1 MMNYT
6 FSPLTQRQAEQIA
19 YEWQYDGP
27 FAFYDMP
34 NDEDDLVEFL
44 NPDERTEHYFAV
56 LNGEELI
63 GYYVFEPNAD
73 VVDVGLGM
81 RPDLTG
87 QGNGTAFL
95 EAGLAFIMDRYAPKQ
110 IELAVAT
117 FNERAIRLYTKSGFE
132 PVERFQQATNGG
144 SYEFLKMRLQSI
156 YSKKPFPESSSR

>member
-1 MMNYT
+1 MNYT

-19 YEWQYDGP
+19 YEWHYDGP

-34 NDEDDLVEFL
+34 NDEEDLAEFL
-44 NPDERTEHYFAV
+44 NPEERTDHYFAV
-56 LNGEELI
+56 LNKEELI

-95 EAGLAFIMDRYAPKQ
+95 EAGLAFVIDRYAPKQ

-144 SYEFLKMRLQSI
+144 SYEFMKMRLQPIHST
-156 YSKKPFPESSSR
+156 KPFPESSSR

>member
-1 MMNYT
+1 MNYT

-34 NDEDDLVEFL
+34 NAEDDLAEFL
-44 NPDERTEHYFAV
+44 NPEERTEHYFAV

-63 GYYVFEPNAD
+63 GYYVFEPNAE

-87 QGNGTAFL
+87 QGNGMAFL
-95 EAGLAFIMDRYAPKQ
+95 DAGLAFVMDRYAPKQ

-144 SYEFLKMRLQSI
+144 SYEFMKMRLSI
-156 YSKKPFPESSSR
+156 GAMS

>member
-1 MMNYT
+1 MCYT

-34 NDEDDLVEFL
+34 NDVDDLAEFL
-44 NPDERTEHYFAV
+44 NPEERTEHYFAV
-56 LNGEELI
+56 LNRDELI

-87 QGNGTAFL
+87 RGNGVAFL
-95 EAGLAFIMDRYAPKQ
+95 EAGLAFIMDRFAPKQ

-117 FNERAIRLYTKSGFE
+117 FNERAIRLYTKSGFL

-144 SYEFLKMRLQSI
+144 SYEFLKMRLQPI
-156 YSKKPFPESSSR
+156 YSTKHFPKFVSR

>member
-1 MMNYT
+1 MMNYI

-34 NDEDDLVEFL
+34 NDEDDLAEFL
-44 NPDERTEHYFAV
+44 NPEERTEHYFAV
-56 LNGEELI
+56 LNGEEMI
-63 GYYVFEPNAD
+63 GYYVFELNAEI
-73 VVDVGLGM
+73 VDVGLGM

-95 EAGLAFIMDRYAPKQ
+95 EAGLAFVMDRYAPKQ

-132 PVERFQQATNGG
+132 PVKRFQQATNGG
-144 SYEFLKMRLQSI
+144 SYEFLKMRLQPI
-156 YSKKPFPESSSR
+156 YTTKPFPGSLSR

>member
-1 MMNYT
+1 MMNYI

-34 NDEDDLVEFL
+34 NDEDDLAEFL
-44 NPDERTEHYFAV
+44 NPEERTEHYFAV
-56 LNGEELI
+56 LNGEEMI
-63 GYYVFEPNAD
+63 GYYVFELNAEI
-73 VVDVGLGM
+73 VDVGLGM

-95 EAGLAFIMDRYAPKQ
+95 EAGLAFVMDRYAPKQ

-132 PVERFQQATNGG
+132 PVKLFQQATNGG
-144 SYEFLKMRLQSI
+144 SYEFLKMRLQPI
-156 YSKKPFPESSSR
+156 YTTKPFPGSLSR

>member
-1 MMNYT
+1 MSYT

-19 YEWQYDGP
+19 YEWQYDGA

-34 NDEDDLVEFL
+34 NDEEDLAEFL
-44 NPDERTEHYFAV
+44 DPAKRAEHYFAV
-56 LNGEELI
+56 LDREELI

-87 QGNGTAFL
+87 RGNGVAFL

-117 FNERAIRLYTKSGFE
+117 FNERAIRLYTKSGFL

-144 SYEFLKMRLQSI
+144 SYEFLKMRLQPIDATEHFPNSI
-156 YSKKPFPESSSR
+156 SR

>member
-1 MMNYT
+1 MNYT

-34 NDEDDLVEFL
+34 NDEDDLAEFL
-44 NPDERTEHYFAV
+44 NPEERTEHYFAV

-63 GYYVFEPNAD
+63 GYYVFEPNAE

-87 QGNGTAFL
+87 QGNGMAFL
-95 EAGLAFIMDRYAPKQ
+95 DAGLAFVMDRYAPKQ

-144 SYEFLKMRLQSI
+144 SYEFMKMCLQPIHST
-156 YSKKPFPESSSR
+156 KPFPESSSR

>member
-1 MMNYT
+1 MNYV
-6 FSPLTQRQAEQIA
+6 FAPLTRRQAEQIA

-34 NDEDDLVEFL
+34 NDEDDLAEFL
-44 NPDERTEHYFAV
+44 NPKERTEHYFAV

-63 GYYVFEPNAD
+63 GYYVFELNAD
-73 VVDVGLGM
+73 IVDVGLGM

-95 EAGLAFIMDRYAPKQ
+95 EAGLAFVMDRYAPKQ

-117 FNERAIRLYTKSGFE
+117 FNELTIRLYTKSGFE

-144 SYEFLKMRLQSI
+144 SYEFMKMRLSI
-156 YSKKPFPESSSR
+156 GAMS

>member
-1 MMNYT
+1 MNYV
-6 FSPLTQRQAEQIA
+6 FAPLTQRQAEQIS

-34 NDEDDLVEFL
+34 NDEEDLAEFL
-44 NPDERTEHYFAV
+44 NPEERTEHYFAV
-56 LNGEELI
+56 LDGEELI
-63 GYYVFEPNAD
+63 GYYVFEPNAK

-87 QGNGTAFL
+87 RGNGAAFL
-95 EAGLAFIMDRYAPKQ
+95 EAGLAFVMDRYAPKQ

-117 FNERAIRLYTKSGFE
+117 FNERAIRLYTKSGFL

-144 SYEFLKMRLQSI
+144 IYEFLKMRLQPVHSTE
-156 YSKKPFPESSSR
+156 PFPKSICR

>member
-1 MMNYT
+1 MSYT

-34 NDEDDLVEFL
+34 NDEDDLAEFL
-44 NPDERTEHYFAV
+44 NPEERTEHYFAV
-56 LNGEELI
+56 LNKEELI
-63 GYYVFEPNAD
+63 GYYVFEPNAE

-87 QGNGTAFL
+87 QGNGMAFL
-95 EAGLAFIMDRYAPKQ
+95 DAGLAFVMDHYAPKQ

-144 SYEFLKMRLQSI
+144 SYEFMKMRLQPI
-156 YSKKPFPESSSR
+156 YTTKPFPGSLSR

>member
-1 MMNYT
+1 MNYT

-34 NDEDDLVEFL
+34 NDEDDLAEFL
-44 NPDERTEHYFAV
+44 NPEERTEHYFAV

-63 GYYVFEPNAD
+63 GYYVFEPNAE

-87 QGNGTAFL
+87 QGNGMAFL
-95 EAGLAFIMDRYAPKQ
+95 DAGLAFVMDRYAPKQ

-144 SYEFLKMRLQSI
+144 IYEFMKMRLSI
-156 YSKKPFPESSSR
+156 GAMS

>member
-63 GYYVFEPNAD
+63 GYYVFEPNAE

-144 SYEFLKMRLQSI
+144 SYEFLRMRLQPVHSTE
-156 YSKKPFPESSSR
+156 PFPKSISR